1 MQKPYLTIRMTLL
14 VMISLLNL
22 LIAILV
28 GKGVYASWFQ
38 YQQAQELKLRAE
50 LINTLY
56 IANKNLSLTRASTLS
71 LISSVPEEFDSLYT
85 DLLMHRQQT
94 DLALSS
100 ALNQMQQYKLHN
112 TTEEFSKINEKYQKL
127 IQRRKEV
134 DRELTLPLTDRK
146 PEITANF
153 FDDNTAL
160 IVEIHHFTLQYSRS
174 LQDIDDTI
182 SRHMMFEH
190 FVWELAEYTGKQ
202 YAIIGQIL
210 SANKR
215 PEKTQYQELTSLR
228 NRIEYTWEILQKFS
242 LDKSLS
248 KKIFPLME
256 EARTQYFFTVDQIS
270 DLFFDTAIPGTE
282 VSYPLDSTLWLGISA
297 QAVDSLL
304 ILQDETLAASQMHVN
319 KIEAQAQQEIFISS
333 AIFILAILLSLYCW
347 GLLAFRVIYPFNAMV
362 NALYKATRDN
372 IFEMPDIRFKQDE
385 IGKLAQV
392 LEVIKNNAQKMKQSN
407 EELERFAFIAAHD
420 LKSPLRAIENI
431 SSWLEEDVG
440 DQLPTASKKHLQEL
454 RNRVRLMDKMLDDT
468 LEYARIETKIEN
480 QPNFSVS
487 GQHMMEEIIKMLD
500 LPPGFN
506 VKIGNGLTHL
516 SLKKLPLQQVLFN
529 LVNNAIKHHDKTA
542 GLIEV
547 DAEENDTEYIFYVR
561 DDGPGIEPQYHH
573 KIFEMFQTLQPK
585 EKNKGRGMGLAIV
598 RKIVLAAGGIINVK
612 STLGQGAEFQFS
624 WPKNTL

>member
-1 MQKPYLTIRMTLL
+1 MQKPHLTIRMTLL
-14 VMISLLNL
+14 IMISLLNL

-28 GKGVYASWFQ
+28 GKGVYTSWVH

-71 LISSVPEEFDSLYT
+71 LISSIPEEFDSLYA

-94 DLALSS
+94 DLALSN
-100 ALNQMQQYKLHN
+100 ALTQMQRHKLHN
-112 TTEEFSKINEKYQKL
+112 AATEFSQINEKYQKL

-134 DRELTLPLTDRK
+134 DTELTLPLADRRPELTD
-146 PEITANF
+146 NF
-153 FDDNTAL
+153 FADNTAL

-202 YAIIGQIL
+202 CAIIGQIL
-210 SANKR
+210 ATNKHPDPIQHR
-215 PEKTQYQELTSLR
+215 ELSSLR
-228 NRIEYTWEILQKFS
+228 NRIEYAWEILQKFS
-242 LDKSLS
+242 LDTSLS
-248 KKIFPLME
+248 ETMLPLME

-270 DLFFDTAIPGTE
+270 DLFFDNPSPGTTA
-282 VSYPLDSTLWLGISA
+282 SYPIDSTLWLGISA

-304 ILQDETLAASQMHVN
+304 ILQDETLAASQMHVD
-319 KIEAQAQQEIFISS
+319 KIEQKAQQEILISS

-347 GLLAFRVIYPFNAMV
+347 GLMAFRVIRPFNAMV

-372 IFEMPDIRFKQDE
+372 IFEMPDIRYKQDE

-392 LEVIKNNAQKMKQSN
+392 LEIIKNNAQKMKQSN

-440 DQLPTASKKHLQEL
+440 EQIPAASKKHLQEL

-468 LEYARIETKIEN
+468 LEYARIETKIET
-480 QPNFSVS
+480 QPNFVVS
-487 GQHMMEEIIKMLD
+487 GQLLMEEIIKLLD

-506 VKIGNGLTHL
+506 VKIGNGLAHL

-547 DAEENDTEYIFYVR
+547 NAEENGAEYIFYVR
-561 DDGPGIEPQYHH
+561 DDGPGIEPQYHQ

-585 EKNKGRGMGLAIV
+585 EKNKGRGMGLAMV
-598 RKIVLAAGGIINVK
+598 RKIVHAAGGVINVK
-612 STLGQGAEFQFS
+612 STLGQGAEFQFT
-624 WPKNTL
+624 WPKNNL